1 MEKIRPGKLT
11 AGMVKNSLKGTFE
24 WFVAS
29 DNSFSFMSSAKGT
42 PACWKQFLYD
52 VLAMLKQLGI
62 PTSFFWHSHVLTLDG
77 KNFHILLRN

>member
-1 MEKIRPGKLT
+1 MRKMLLLHQGKEKLPVSIL
-11 AGMVKNSLKGTFE
+11 AKNF
-24 WFVAS
+24 S